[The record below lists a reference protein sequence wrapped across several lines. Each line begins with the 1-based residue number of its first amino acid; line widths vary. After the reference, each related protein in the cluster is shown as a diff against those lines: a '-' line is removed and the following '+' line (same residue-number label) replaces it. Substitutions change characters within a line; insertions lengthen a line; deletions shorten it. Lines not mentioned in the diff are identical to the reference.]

1 MKNPWR
7 QYSKINPQREDGN
20 RQIANDV
27 FCALMSTNFSGAEL
41 RIVMAI
47 INKTWGFGKESDCIS
62 TAQFMEMTGLAD
74 RTVKKTIKTLKDKRI
89 IYYEPSHIRVHHG
102 SPLNEFIFNKHYDV
116 WNEQGCINVHACIKM
131 SSKGA
136 QIGKLRVH
144 DHSPTKETITKE
156 TITKDT
162 NTKDTI
168 QKTKTLVVYSNDF
181 LSFWS
186 EYPKAVKKKMAFKEW
201 EKNKTRPDIEII
213 LKAIREQKKNK
224 TELKCAGQ
232 FCPEWPDPERWIKNE
247 RWNDELLEIKQGEQN
262 DGNNKKHYI
271 TERERNNQE
280 GLSRAD
286 EITREYLSNKAKNI
300 NPAIKHNPDS
310 S

>member
-162 NTKDTI
+162 TTKEN
-168 QKTKTLVVYSNDF
+168 LNPYSPEF
-181 LSFWS
+181 LSFWIA
-186 EYPKAVKKKMAFKEW
+186 YPKKSGSKKAAFDNWQKLKESMPPVGTVLEAI
-201 EKNKTRPDIEII
+201 EKQIEW
-213 LKAIREQKKNK
+213 RKNAK
-224 TELKCAGQ
+224 DK
-232 FCPEWPDPERWIKNE
+232 FRPEWKDPERWIKTRMWE
-247 RWNDELLEIKQGEQN
+247 AELTE
-262 DGNNKKHYI
+262 DKKS
-271 TERERNNQE
+271 TW
-280 GLSRAD
+280 
-286 EITREYLSNKAKNI
+286 
-300 NPAIKHNPDS
+300 
-310 S
+310 